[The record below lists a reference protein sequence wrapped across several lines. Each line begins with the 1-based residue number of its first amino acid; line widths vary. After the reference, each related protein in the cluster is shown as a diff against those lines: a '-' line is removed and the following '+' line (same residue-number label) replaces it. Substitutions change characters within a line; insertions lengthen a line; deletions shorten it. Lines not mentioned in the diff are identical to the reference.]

1 MLIHALIVEI
11 IIVVP
16 PIGGNMYEAVVE
28 VEEENKDD
36 DEDEM
41 NREEEEEEEE
51 ELNKHMIRRPDCTH
65 PFACFPHRLD
75 QVSET
80 RFCPALLGL

>member
-51 ELNKHMIRRPDCTH
+51 LNKHMIRRPDCTH